1 MKKSARNKARIIAL
15 GAAIVIFGIIGYIVY
30 PHQSNQPEYIFD
42 KSYHISL
49 DDVKA
54 ARTPLSIPGY
64 DTDNS
69 QSGDKAKSE
78 PAAEPDINLQK
89 LFAEGL
95 INNRTTLKY
104 FKYLEYLFR
113 ETPDLADH
121 FKKVRAY
128 LFAHFSPSDAQT
140 LFDTYK
146 KYLKCKMDMVGQFSD
161 LSTVKSPEDA
171 IALLEQ
177 IQAFRR
183 AQLGAQL
190 ADTLFGADVKAKEY
204 ALRRAEIVMN
214 NSLNGDEKERM
225 IKQLD
230 EDMWGKDANAVE
242 KQQPAYNQYQEKL
255 QIYQKDL
262 NGMNA
267 ADRQAKIQQFRKEY
281 FPPKIVKKLND
292 IDAQMAQEKA
302 TEKEYT
308 QEAKAINDN
317 PDLTEKQKKQ
327 QITDLQNKT
336 FGKQA
341 DEFRRRQAISEG
353 RAKLIEEH
361 EKEQNSAGTNGE

>member
-1 MKKSARNKARIIAL
+1 MKKSNKNKARVIAL
-15 GAAIVIFGIIGYIVY
+15 AAAVVIFGIVGYIVY
-30 PHQSNQPEYIFD
+30 PRQSNQPEYIYD
-42 KSYHISL
+42 KSYHITL
-49 DDVKA
+49 EDVKA

-64 DTDNS
+64 DTNNS
-69 QSGDKAKSE
+69 QTNDKAESQ
-78 PAAEPDINLQK
+78 PPAEPDIDLQK

-113 ETPDLADH
+113 KTPNLADH
-121 FKKVRAY
+121 FKLVRAY
-128 LFAHFSPSDAQT
+128 LFSHFSPSDAQT

-146 KYLKCKMDMVGQFSD
+146 KYLKCKMDMVGQFTD

-230 EDMWGKDANAVE
+230 QDMWGNEANDVE
-242 KQQPAYNQYQEKL
+242 NQQPAYNRYQEKL
-255 QIYQKDL
+255 QIYGKDL
-262 NGMNA
+262 NGMDTA
-267 ADRQAKIQQFRKEY
+267 ERKAKIQQFRKEY

-302 TEKEYT
+302 TEKQYT
-308 QEAKAINDN
+308 QEAKAIKEN
-317 PDLTEKQKKQ
+317 PDLTAKQKKQ
-327 QITDLQNKT
+327 QITDLQDKT

-341 DEFRRRQAISEG
+341 NEFRRRQAIAEG

-361 EKEQNSAGTNGE
+361 EKKQNSTDTSGE